1 MAMIK
6 CEDCGNEYS
15 DKAARCPKCGCPNKE
30 ISKTMAVW
38 KTGRTVIG
46 MLSLILFV
54 LISFQ
59 SCAAGLGNAIDNN
72 NSLSGTAGFCL
83 AICMMIAGIIAI
95 CTRKSVNKIPTV
107 LPALFYWF
115 GSLLTIGSGDTY
127 GDLPIWGTL
136 SFIFGL
142 VFVVACYKQKK

>member
-1 MAMIK
+1 MDWKNVTLSSSEGENLRGIT
-6 CEDCGNEYS
+6 
-15 DKAARCPKCGCPNKE
+15 E
-30 ISKTMAVW
+30 IYGSKPGGEHMRRFFQSNITFVFV
-38 KTGRTVIG
+38 TV
-46 MLSLILFV
+46 LFV
-54 LISFQ
+54 MISFQ

-72 NSLSGTAGFCL
+72 NSLSGIAGFCL